1 MLKKRYIGMLK
12 KPLFGIFVS
21 STALT
26 LLLSFITWLLESP
39 LKTIIDIV
47 SGIVKVDLNEEFVN
61 LGVMDSILN
70 SSNLLIYAVC
80 FILLLPSI
88 LNVSGLLKIRRSLKE
103 RRITGFKR
111 IKNGIILMMVYMG
124 ISSLVLLLSVF
135 ILTKSIPSGEILFSI
150 ILLIILILG
159 MGVILFSAYLSG
171 LYNTVKLVEKGVK
184 GEPVYDIA
192 PLYPVIFTAF
202 LVIFNII
209 FLVICFRGASFIYSL
224 SVLANVIS
232 TFSLL
237 VLILVMREF
246 GCDYEKITSDDEFN
260 MNVYDDKPSDAIQ
273 IISEEETD
281 NIEDL

>member
-47 SGIVKVDLNEEFVN
+47 SGIVKVDLNEELVN

-124 ISSLVLLLSVF
+124 ISSLVLLGS
-135 ILTKSIPSGEILFSI
+135 E
-150 ILLIILILG
+150 
-159 MGVILFSAYLSG
+159 SA
-171 LYNTVKLVEKGVK
+171 
-184 GEPVYDIA
+184 
-192 PLYPVIFTAF
+192 
-202 LVIFNII
+202 
-209 FLVICFRGASFIYSL
+209 
-224 SVLANVIS
+224 VL
-232 TFSLL
+232 
-237 VLILVMREF
+237 
-246 GCDYEKITSDDEFN
+246 
-260 MNVYDDKPSDAIQ
+260 
-273 IISEEETD
+273 
-281 NIEDL
+281 